1 MGDVLNTWHNIGTS
15 ENPFQATVF
24 EEGCKICDFPHIC
37 YDHDKSDKWMFFSP
51 YWESL
56 VIVDRDSGNSLSYN
70 LNNQQPVTIRLTM
83 VFKITSFV
91 FLLG

>member
-1 MGDVLNTWHNIGTS
+1 
-15 ENPFQATVF
+15 
-24 EEGCKICDFPHIC
+24 
-37 YDHDKSDKWMFFSP
+37 MFFSP

-70 LNNQQPVTIRLTM
+70 LNNQQPVTIHLTM
-83 VFKITSFV
+83 VYKITPFA